1 MEAMARPLPLRAR
14 IALVLAL
21 TLAAGFALN
30 VVAAILILRRAEALE
45 LRAESARDDGARLER
60 TPGLNGNR
68 RPGLHWASPV
78 LVGYLALNAGLTLM
92 IGMTLLGRAVA
103 RPMDHIEAAADRIG
117 RLELDDPFE
126 GRPSALGPLGFA
138 FERMAANLKAER
150 ARVQTQISE
159 LERLNKQLSEARDS
173 LVRSEKLA
181 TVGRLAAGVAHEV
194 GNPLGAILGYLEL
207 ARSKAPSAGE
217 HLDSID
223 REVARIDRTV
233 RELLDFSRPSA
244 SAAELCAVNLRD
256 SVSAAVRLASVQKRL
271 KNAEFSVDVDPAVS
285 VYAEPH
291 HLSQVLVNVLLNAGD
306 AMREGGKVEIRSA
319 PGRNVP
325 AGRRASDP
333 PAGPRVELS
342 VSDTGSGIA
351 EENLPRIFD
360 PFFTTK
366 EPGAGTGLGL
376 AISHRILETFGGEIK
391 AANRPGGG
399 ALMTLTLRVAQETKS
414 QGEPVAKMA
423 SSPLE

>member
-1 MEAMARPLPLRAR
+1 MARPLPLRAR

-21 TLAAGFALN
+21 TLVAGFGLN
-30 VVAAILILRRAEALE
+30 VFAAILILKRVEAIEQRVEPAGRDVTRALAGTAE
-45 LRAESARDDGARLER
+45 LKQDHL
-60 TPGLNGNR
+60 PGFR
-68 RPGLHWASPV
+68 WASSA
-78 LVGYLALNAGLTLM
+78 LIGYLALNAGLTLLV
-92 IGMTLLGRAVA
+92 GVSLLGRAVA
-103 RPMDHIEAAADRIG
+103 RPIDHIEAAADRIG

-150 ARVQTQISE
+150 ARVQTQIAE
-159 LERLNKQLSEARDS
+159 LERLNKKLSEARDS

-207 ARSKAPSAGE
+207 AKSKAPAAGE
-217 HLDSID
+217 YLESID

-244 SAAELCAVNLRD
+244 NAAELRPVNLKD

-271 KNAEFSVDVDPAVS
+271 KNADFSLEIDPAVS
-285 VYAEPH
+285 IWAEPH

-306 AMREGGKVEIRSA
+306 AMREGGCIEIRSA

-325 AGRRASDP
+325 AGRRATDP
-333 PAGPRVELS
+333 PAGPRIELS
-342 VSDTGSGIA
+342 ISDTGSGIA

-366 EPGAGTGLGL
+366 EPGAGAGLGL
-376 AISHRILETFGGEIK
+376 AICHRILETFGGDIR

-399 ALMTLTLRVAQETKS
+399 AVMTLTLRVAQENK
-414 QGEPVAKMA
+414 A
-423 SSPLE
+423 